1 LSATER
7 FPPAERAD
15 PDSVEDA
22 TPATPAPLARP
33 QGDGAAGLPQDR
45 LRLVL
50 ITGLSG
56 SGKSVVAKC
65 FEDLGF
71 YTVDNLPLPLLRE
84 FLERPG
90 ELVFGH
96 ERIAVVADLR
106 TPGFAE
112 EFPKLIAEIDNA
124 SFTSLPRAGESGPS
138 GPASEP
144 GHASQASQASPC
156 SQARPTLL
164 FLEASDEVLV
174 RRFSET
180 RRPHP
185 LAPDQP
191 AIAGIRR
198 ERELLAGL
206 RPRADLVFDTSQ
218 WSIHETRSQ
227 VYRAF
232 AAAGEE
238 PEMVVSL
245 VSFGFKHGTPVGTDL
260 LFDVRFLANPH
271 FVPGLREQSG
281 QDAAVLEYL
290 AQQPDFE
297 ELISRLA
304 DLLGFL
310 LPRYRR
316 ENRSYL
322 SVAVGCTGGRHRSV
336 AVCERLKQRLDASG
350 WQGRLIHRDI
360 SR

>member
-1 LSATER
+1 VTSASLPGER
-7 FPPAERAD
+7 QVGAPAEPGVD
-15 PDSVEDA
+15 GEG
-22 TPATPAPLARP
+22 ARSRV
-33 QGDGAAGLPQDR
+33 LPPER

-71 YTVDNLPLPLLRE
+71 YTVDNLPLPLLRK

-106 TPGFAE
+106 APGFAE
-112 EFPKLIAEIDNA
+112 EFPKLIAEIDRECQGQ
-124 SFTSLPRAGESGPS
+124 SPPQDQLPPQGRAGEQDRPGPC
-138 GPASEP
+138 G
-144 GHASQASQASPC
+144 
-156 SQARPTLL
+156 QARPTLL

-206 RPRADLVFDTSQ
+206 RPRADVVFDTSH

-232 AAAGEE
+232 ATAGQE

-245 VSFGFKHGTPVGTDL
+245 VSFGFKHGVPVGTDL

-271 FVPGLREQSG
+271 FVPGLREQTG
-281 QDAAVLEYL
+281 QDAEVLEYL
-290 AQQPDFE
+290 EQQPDFE

-304 DLLGFL
+304 DLLTFL

-322 SVAVGCTGGRHRSV
+322 AVAVGCTGGRHRSV
-336 AVCERLKQRLDASG
+336 AIVERLKQRFDAAG
-350 WQGRLIHRDI
+350 WPARVLHRDI
-360 SR
+360 AR

>member
-1 LSATER
+1 LSANER
-7 FPPAERAD
+7 FLPAEPPRRAAVREE
-15 PDSVEDA
+15 PGGGGAAAAASGAAAAGEAAGGEA
-22 TPATPAPLARP
+22 TATGAGARPAPLP
-33 QGDGAAGLPQDR
+33 GDQ

-65 FEDLGF
+65 FEDLGY
-71 YTVDNLPLPLLRE
+71 YTVDNLPLPLLRD
-84 FLERPG
+84 FLERPS

-96 ERIAVVADLR
+96 ERIAVVADVR
-106 TPGFAE
+106 APGFAE
-112 EFPKLIAEIDNA
+112 EFPELIAEIDR
-124 SFTSLPRAGESGPS
+124 TGRC
-138 GPASEP
+138 
-144 GHASQASQASPC
+144 HT
-156 SQARPTLL
+156 RPTLL

-191 AIAGIRR
+191 AIAGIQR
-198 ERELLAGL
+198 ERQLLAGL

-218 WSIHETRSQ
+218 WSIHETRTQ

-245 VSFGFKHGTPVGTDL
+245 VSFGFKHGIPYGTDL
-260 LFDVRFLANPH
+260 LFDVRFLPNPH
-271 FVPGLREQSG
+271 FVPGLREQTG
-281 QDAAVLEYL
+281 QDAPVLDYL
-290 AQQPDFE
+290 EEQADFE
-297 ELISRLA
+297 ELVSRLA

-336 AVCERLKQRLDASG
+336 AVCERLKERLDAGG
-350 WQGRLIHRDI
+350 WQPRLIHRDI

>member
-1 LSATER
+1 LSATGN
-7 FPPAERAD
+7 FPPAEAVKPAGRE
-15 PDSVEDA
+15 PEA
-22 TPATPAPLARP
+22 T
-33 QGDGAAGLPQDR
+33 AGLTPER
-45 LRLVL
+45 PRLVL

-56 SGKSVVAKC
+56 SGKSVVAKS
-65 FEDLGF
+65 FEDLGY
-71 YTVDNLPLPLLRE
+71 YTVDNLPLPLLRQ
-84 FLERPG
+84 FLQRPG

-106 TPGFAE
+106 APGFAE
-112 EFPKLIAEIDNA
+112 EFPDLIAEID
-124 SFTSLPRAGESGPS
+124 RMDRG
-138 GPASEP
+138 
-144 GHASQASQASPC
+144 QASNGNQPDQTGQPSRCHHQP
-156 SQARPTLL
+156 RPTVL

-218 WSIHETRSQ
+218 WSIHETRTQ

-245 VSFGFKHGTPVGTDL
+245 ESFGFKHGIPYGTDL
-260 LFDVRFLANPH
+260 LFDVRFLANPY
-271 FVPGLREQSG
+271 FVEGLREQTG
-281 QDAAVLEYL
+281 QDAPVLEYL
-290 AQQPDFE
+290 GQQPDFE
-297 ELISRLA
+297 ELIDRLA
-304 DLLGFL
+304 DLLAFL

-336 AVCERLKQRLDASG
+336 AVCELLKQRLDACG
-350 WQGRLIHRDI
+350 WQARLSHRDI
-360 SR
+360 AR

>member
-1 LSATER
+1 MSSISLPGER
-7 FPPAERAD
+7 QPGAPAERPVEAAD
-15 PDSVEDA
+15 ERSR
-22 TPATPAPLARP
+22 PLP
-33 QGDGAAGLPQDR
+33 PDR

-65 FEDLGF
+65 FEDLGY

-106 TPGFAE
+106 APGFAE
-112 EFPKLIAEIDNA
+112 EFPKLIAEID
-124 SFTSLPRAGESGPS
+124 
-138 GPASEP
+138 SECP
-144 GHASQASQASPC
+144 QQ

-206 RPRADLVFDTSQ
+206 RPRADLVFDTSH
-218 WSIHETRSQ
+218 WSIHETRAQ
-227 VYRAF
+227 VYRSF

-245 VSFGFKHGTPVGTDL
+245 VSFGFKHGVPVGTDL

-271 FVPGLREQSG
+271 FVPGLREQTG
-281 QDAAVLEYL
+281 QDAEVLEYL
-290 AQQPDFE
+290 EQQPDFE

-304 DLLGFL
+304 DLLAFL

-336 AVCERLKQRLDASG
+336 AICERLNKRLDAAG
-350 WQGRLIHRDI
+350 WPVRLIHRDI
-360 SR
+360 AR